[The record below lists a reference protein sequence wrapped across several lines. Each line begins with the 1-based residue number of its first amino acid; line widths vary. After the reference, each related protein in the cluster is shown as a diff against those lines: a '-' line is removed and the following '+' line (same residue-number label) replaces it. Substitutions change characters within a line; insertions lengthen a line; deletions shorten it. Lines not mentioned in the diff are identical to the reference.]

1 MQRDAMISADDGPAW
16 TSITRVWT
24 VLVGRLTC
32 KESGGAS
39 MAETTIDYQAVFRT
53 QPGVLAV
60 VTPDGVILDANE
72 GCLEAAGCER
82 EHALGRNLFELFPE
96 NPDDPGDKGPA
107 QLRES
112 FDSVVASG
120 EPDAM
125 KPIRYD
131 VQDPGRPGA
140 FEERY
145 WAVTNTPLHSPEGQ
159 VMMIAHK
166 ADEITHIV
174 NQGRN
179 QLADQG

>member
-1 MQRDAMISADDGPAW
+1 
-16 TSITRVWT
+16 
-24 VLVGRLTC
+24 
-32 KESGGAS
+32 

-53 QPGVLAV
+53 LPGVLAV

-82 EHALGRNLFELFPE
+82 EHVLGRNLFELFPE

-145 WAVTNTPLHSPEGQ
+145 WAVTNTPLQSPEGR